1 MSISILSNQI
11 PKHELKDMEADEKR
25 CIICSVNVE
34 KKDSLGRY
42 GKRFY
47 SEEHAQAYADMM
59 ESDCGC
65 C

>member
-1 MSISILSNQI
+1 MSISIQI
-11 PKHELKDMEADEKR
+11 PKQELKDMEAHEKR
-25 CIICSVNVE
+25 CIICGVNVE

-42 GKRFY
+42 GKRFC
-47 SEEHAQAYADMM
+47 SEEHVQAYADAV